1 MHEIC
6 SKSILKTIDNYI
18 TFAHVNKKH
27 TTRISETCQN
37 QTVSTIRQCLIFVQS
52 YLKRHESRG

>member
-18 TFAHVNKKH
+18 TFAQVNKKH

-52 YLKRHESRG
+52 